1 MAKKWYVVH
10 TYSGHENKVKTA
22 ILNRIESLGLADQI
36 FDIQIPTETVVNK
49 DDGRRQEKKIYPGY
63 ILVQMDMNDNSWYIV
78 RNTPGVTGF
87 IGSQNKPVALTRDE
101 YNVMMR
107 KSKSGEAPLA
117 VTNFKIGQVVRIQD
131 GAFTD
136 FDATIVEINVDKGTL
151 RCNVTLFGRETPVEL
166 EFSSVETIE

>member
-10 TYSGHENKVKTA
+10 TYSGHENKVRTA
-22 ILNRIESLGLADQI
+22 ILNRIESLGLTDQI

-63 ILVQMDMNDNSWYIV
+63 ILVQMEMTDNSWYVV

-107 KSKSGEAPLA
+107 KSKSDTPQV
-117 VTNFKIGQVVRIQD
+117 VTSFKVGQVVRIQD

-136 FDATIVEINVDKGTL
+136 FDATIVEVNVDKGTL

>member
-10 TYSGHENKVKTA
+10 TYSGHENKVRTA
-22 ILNRIESLGLADQI
+22 LFNRIESMGLQDQI
-36 FDIQIPTETVVNK
+36 FDIQIPTETVINK

-63 ILVQMDMNDNSWYIV
+63 ILVQMEMNDNSWYVV

-101 YNVMMR
+101 FNVMMR
-107 KSKSGEAPLA
+107 KSKSDTPQA
-117 VTNFKIGQVVRIQD
+117 VTNFKIGQTVRIKD